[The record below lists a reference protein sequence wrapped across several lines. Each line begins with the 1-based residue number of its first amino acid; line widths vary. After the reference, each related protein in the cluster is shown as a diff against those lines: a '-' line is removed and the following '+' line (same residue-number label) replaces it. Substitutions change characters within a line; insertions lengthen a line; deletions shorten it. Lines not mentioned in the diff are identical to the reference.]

1 MAADEVMM
9 NVRRIGRS
17 LFQVIYLL
25 ILKLIIADVVNARR
39 PESVV
44 ASPYE
49 GIRKGSIVIMNMPNP
64 NPVVLWTKLAP
75 KVRRNISSIFSICS
89 VIEGRG
95 LDAVYVKNGS
105 DFVSIFGKYR
115 HDNFAA

>member
-1 MAADEVMM
+1 MIPSTFLSIWSWIRVRRQMAADEVMM

-64 NPVVLWTKLAP
+64 NPVVLWTKLPP
-75 KVRRNISSIFSICS
+75 KVRRNISRIFSICS
-89 VIEGRG
+89 AYAPV
-95 LDAVYVKNGS
+95 
-105 DFVSIFGKYR
+105 F
-115 HDNFAA
+115 

>member
-64 NPVVLWTKLAP
+64 NPVVLCTKLAP
-75 KVRRNISSIFSICS
+75 MVSRIMYAMLSICAILYCK
-89 VIEGRG
+89 VNQ
-95 LDAVYVKNGS
+95 NGS
-105 DFVSIFGKYR
+105 RLFIECKF
-115 HDNFAA
+115 

>member
-64 NPVVLWTKLAP
+64 VVLWTKLAP
-75 KVRRNISSIFSICS
+75 KVRRNISRIFSICS
-89 VIEGRG
+89 VY
-95 LDAVYVKNGS
+95 APV
-105 DFVSIFGKYR
+105 F
-115 HDNFAA
+115 